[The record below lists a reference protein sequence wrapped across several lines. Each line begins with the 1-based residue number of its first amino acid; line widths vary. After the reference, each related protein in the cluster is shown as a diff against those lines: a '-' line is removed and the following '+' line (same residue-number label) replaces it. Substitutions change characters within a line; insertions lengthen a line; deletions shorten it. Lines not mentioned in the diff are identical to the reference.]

1 MVGVKVRAAEEVE
14 RVACGVVRG
23 VGGVLAVGGRVK
35 VTVTGDAGMMESW
48 TRRDREVPSGMVGV
62 DEDSDGG

>member
-1 MVGVKVRAAEEVE
+1 MRAEEEVE
-14 RVACGVVRG
+14 RVAWGVRG
-23 VGGVLAVGGRVK
+23 VGGVLVVGDRVK

-62 DEDSDGG
+62 EDSDGG